1 MDNEEKQVSL
11 NNSENSSNSFNKSS
25 DNLNGEIDSIEVQ
38 NNSQNNSLNNNH
50 RPGEIIVS
58 LSGNAEE
65 KKLTLLEVIAKF
77 SPGKNLRNALDD
89 ILEGKTGA
97 LIVVDNPKV
106 RNLLDGG
113 FRINCVLTM
122 QKLCELAKMDGAI
135 IISDDLKRILMANV
149 LLVPDSKIPTNETGT
164 RHKAAER
171 VARQT
176 GTLVIAVSERRNKIS
191 VFYDDKKYILE
202 DSENIL
208 RRATE
213 TLNILEK
220 QREIFDELLKNLN
233 ILEITRLVSIADICS
248 LLQRIEVILKM
259 MDTMKRYLTEL
270 GNQGIILRMRVK
282 ELSKDIDII
291 ESQLLMDYSD
301 KPLNVKK
308 IIDNINFEGLLDM
321 ESFSRLLFEVS
332 PDTSISPRGHRIL
345 GKLNLTEREIKALI
359 STFQNL
365 SNILDASEEELSKIL
380 KAKAASFKHELSNLK
395 EQILV
400 GKKI

>member
-1 MDNEEKQVSL
+1 MDKEERQYHQNFMDNNPENAEVNSVPN
-11 NNSENSSNSFNKSS
+11 NNS
-25 DNLNGEIDSIEVQ
+25 
-38 NNSQNNSLNNNH
+38 
-50 RPGEIIVS
+50 GEIIVP
-58 LSGNAEE
+58 LPGNQEE
-65 KKLTLLEVIAKF
+65 KKLTLLEVLGKF
-77 SPGKNLRNALDD
+77 SPGKSMRNALDD

-113 FRINCVLTM
+113 FRINCSLSM

-135 IISDDLKRILMANV
+135 VISDDLKRILMANV

-171 VARQT
+171 TARQT

-191 VFYDDKKYILE
+191 IFYDDKKYILE
-202 DSENIL
+202 DSENLL

-233 ILEITRLVSIADICS
+233 ILEITKLVSIADVCS

-270 GNQGIILRMRVK
+270 GNQGVILRMRVK
-282 ELSKDIDII
+282 ELSKDIDVI
-291 ESQLLMDYSD
+291 ESQLLMDYSNR
-301 KPLNVKK
+301 PVYIKK
-308 IIDNINFEGLLDM
+308 LIDNINFEGILDM

-332 PDTSISPRGHRIL
+332 PDTSISPKGYRLL
-345 GKLNLTEREIKALI
+345 GKINLTEREIKALI
-359 STFQNL
+359 SNFQNL
-365 SNILDASEEELSKIL
+365 SNILDASEEELGKIL
-380 KAKAASFKHELSNLK
+380 RAKAPSVKHELNNLK